1 MQLLLKLKH
10 LPPCHALPLFLI
22 RRLEEVSQNIDQSFL
37 RSSFLCPF
45 LKILISHSSSKQFCL
60 NVLNSN
66 SSEAV
71 FVSISGANTKTWLS
85 SQSSSTKFLCT
96 RLTPGDDDVKLKVF
110 TWSTNTQINKC
121 ENRNTQMYE
130 PHLCA
135 ASVLPSRW
143 MNRKLPASQTDPLRK
158 RRSNTWLNG
167 KEKFNLNQ
175 EAVFIGV
182 ASDITTIVAIQG
194 RQESNTLKG

>member
-1 MQLLLKLKH
+1 MVTLMQLLLKLKH

-22 RRLEEVSQNIDQSFL
+22 SRLEDVSQNIDQSFL
-37 RSSFLCPF
+37 RSSFCLHF
-45 LKILISHSSSKQFCL
+45 KYQNLTLKPKLIHKVPLHTFDAWWWWCKIK
-60 NVLNSN
+60 VL
-66 SSEAV
+66 
-71 FVSISGANTKTWLS
+71 
-85 SQSSSTKFLCT
+85 T
-96 RLTPGDDDVKLKVF
+96 RLT
-110 TWSTNTQINKC
+110 NTHINKY

-194 RQESNTLKG
+194 RQESNTLKGWFDEKL